1 MLKWICLLLLVI
13 NIGFFGW
20 ALDQRTRE
28 TAGARSNALAIDAD
42 VPRLTLI
49 DELDQAPV
57 RRLETPATTPTPA
70 AAETDAAEPELE
82 TSLPGISATLPESL
96 IVPMRLA
103 ADACFSFGPFAESR
117 RAERLLDWLH
127 ERDSRAALRR
137 ESVTDDAAT
146 RGKQLSWV
154 YLEPRDDAE
163 ATLRELRASGVSDV
177 RVIETGDL
185 ENAISLGLFSSQA
198 SVNRRLRELQDRGYR
213 PVVVPYSE
221 DSAVAWVDAR
231 ISRSETID
239 ELIRDFPTGLNYLP
253 VQCDKIA
260 LPEAN
265 P

>member
-20 ALDQRTRE
+20 TLDQRTRE
-28 TAGARSNALAIDAD
+28 TASARSNALTIDAD
-42 VPRLTLI
+42 VPRLKLI

-70 AAETDAAEPELE
+70 AAETGAGEPELE
-82 TSLPGISATLPESL
+82 ASLPGISATLPESL

-103 ADACFSFGPFAESR
+103 ADACFSFGPFAESQ
-117 RAERLLDWLH
+117 RAEHLLGWLQA
-127 ERDSRAALRR
+127 RDSRATLRR

-177 RVIETGDL
+177 RLIETGDL

-221 DSAVAWVDAR
+221 DSAVSWVDAR
-231 ISRSETID
+231 ISRSGTID
-239 ELIRDFPTGLNYLP
+239 ELIRDFPAGLNYLP